1 MFGPDS
7 RVSKGELRGY
17 GATKLM
23 NAWLGAFLDRMLREC
38 AKFGNCTISPP
49 QGRAASLPT
58 FHVAV
63 PAVTTLTAI
72 TKRAQSRSFLDMAKG
87 GASVAEGAAS
97 LLAAA
102 TGAHDDFASNPEGGV
117 HVQCAYRPYSRV
129 ELMPGHDI
137 FKPRESMAE
146 LPAGACQLFKASAER
161 LGLRSADLELFGR
174 SLNCM

>member
-1 MFGPDS
+1 MQ
-7 RVSKGELRGY
+7 
-17 GATKLM
+17 
-23 NAWLGAFLDRMLREC
+23 N
-38 AKFGNCTISPP
+38 
-49 QGRAASLPT
+49 
-58 FHVAV
+58 V